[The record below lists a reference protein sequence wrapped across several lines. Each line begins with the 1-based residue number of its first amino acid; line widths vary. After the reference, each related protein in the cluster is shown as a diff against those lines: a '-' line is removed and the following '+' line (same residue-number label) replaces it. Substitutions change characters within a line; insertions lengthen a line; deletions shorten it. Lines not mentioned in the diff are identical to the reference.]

1 MIRVILLR
9 LAQTIPLLFL
19 VSLLVFLIAKLIPGD
34 PISNALAGQLSDEA
48 IEQIRQVYGLDKS
61 AVTQYFVWLKNLL
74 SGDWGMSLTM
84 RTPVAQVLGE
94 SFVNTVILTVAA
106 VLLCLIPGVIIGV
119 FCGLSHGT
127 RQDRLV
133 MLLVQISNNIPV
145 FWLAVFFIWFFSV
158 KLGWF
163 PVSGMYDMRGDRSF
177 ADLLHHLFLPALSTA
192 LISMLI
198 LARQVRNSVITI
210 MDSDYIRTYRALGYS
225 KSVLLFRH
233 LGRNLL
239 APIVGITG
247 LQIGYLLSGVIFIEK
262 IFAWPGVGTQLFNAA
277 AGQDYPTIQTG
288 VMLIAVCFLVVN
300 LISDILQD
308 WLDPRHSG
316 ALSS

>member
-1 MIRVILLR
+1 MIRMMLLR

-19 VSLLVFLIAKLIPGD
+19 VSLLVFLIAKLTPGD
-34 PISNALAGQLSDEA
+34 PISNALAGQLSNEA

-61 AVTQYFVWLKNLL
+61 AVTQYFIWLKNLL

-94 SFVNTVILTVAA
+94 SFTNTVILTVAA
-106 VLLCLIPGVIIGV
+106 VVLCLIPGVIIGV
-119 FCGLSHGT
+119 FCGLSQGM
-127 RQDRLV
+127 RRDRFV
-133 MLLVQISNNIPV
+133 MLIVQLSHNIPI

-163 PVSGMYDMRGDRSF
+163 PVSGMYDMRGDRGPG
-177 ADLLHHLFLPALSTA
+177 DLLHHLFLPALSTA

-225 KSVLLFRH
+225 SRVLLFRH

-300 LISDILQD
+300 LVSDILQD

-316 ALSS
+316 AL

>member
-19 VSLLVFLIAKLIPGD
+19 VSILVFLIAKLTPGD

-61 AVTQYFVWLKNLL
+61 AFSQYFIWLKNLL

-84 RTPVAQVLGE
+84 RTPVVQVLAE
-94 SFVNTVILTVAA
+94 SFTNTLILTLAA
-106 VLLCLIPGVIIGV
+106 VVLCLIPGVLIGV
-119 FCGLSHGT
+119 FCGLSQGT
-127 RQDRLV
+127 RRDRCV
-133 MLLVQISNNIPV
+133 MLLVQLAHNLPV

-163 PVSGMYDMRGDRSF
+163 PVSGMYDMRGDRGLG
-177 ADLLHHLFLPALSTA
+177 DLLHHLFLPAFSTA

-198 LARQVRNSVITI
+198 LARQVRNSVIAI

-225 KSVLLFRH
+225 NRVLLFRH

-288 VMLIAVCFLVVN
+288 VMLIALCFLAVN
-300 LISDILQD
+300 LVSDILQD

-316 ALSS
+316 AQS

>member
-1 MIRVILLR
+1 MIRMMLLR

-19 VSLLVFLIAKLIPGD
+19 VSLLVFLIAKLTPGD
-34 PISNALAGQLSDEA
+34 PISNALAGQLSNEA

-61 AVTQYFVWLKNLL
+61 AVTQYFIWLKNLL

-94 SFVNTVILTVAA
+94 SFTNTVILTVAA
-106 VLLCLIPGVIIGV
+106 VVLCLIPGVIIGV
-119 FCGLSHGT
+119 FCGLSQGM
-127 RQDRLV
+127 RRDRFV
-133 MLLVQISNNIPV
+133 MLIVQLSHNIPI

-158 KLGWF
+158 RLGWF
-163 PVSGMYDMRGDRSF
+163 PVSGMYDMRGDRGPG
-177 ADLLHHLFLPALSTA
+177 DLLHHLFLPALSTA

-225 KSVLLFRH
+225 SRVLLFRH

-300 LISDILQD
+300 LVSDILQD

-316 ALSS
+316 AL

>member
-1 MIRVILLR
+1 MMRMMLLR

-19 VSLLVFLIAKLIPGD
+19 VSLLVFLIAKLMPGD
-34 PISNALAGQLSDEA
+34 PISNALAGQLSDDA

-61 AVTQYFVWLKNLL
+61 AVTQYFIWLKNLL
-74 SGDWGMSLTM
+74 SGDWGISLTM

-94 SFVNTVILTVAA
+94 SFANTVILTVAA
-106 VLLCLIPGVIIGV
+106 VVLCLIPGVIIGV
-119 FCGLSHGT
+119 FCGLSQGT
-127 RQDRLV
+127 RRDRLV
-133 MLLVQISNNIPV
+133 MLLVQLGHNTPI

-158 KLGWF
+158 RLGWF
-163 PVSGMYDMRGDRSF
+163 PVSGMYDMRGDRGLG
-177 ADLLHHLFLPALSTA
+177 DLLHHLFLPALSTA

-225 KSVLLFRH
+225 SRVLLFRH

-288 VMLIAVCFLVVN
+288 VMLIAICFLAVN
-300 LISDILQD
+300 LVSDILQD

-316 ALSS
+316 AL

>member
-1 MIRVILLR
+1 MIRMMLLR

-19 VSLLVFLIAKLIPGD
+19 VSLLVFLIAKLTPGD
-34 PISNALAGQLSDEA
+34 PISNALAGQLSNEA

-61 AVTQYFVWLKNLL
+61 AVTQYFIWLKNLL

-94 SFVNTVILTVAA
+94 SFTNTVILTVAA
-106 VLLCLIPGVIIGV
+106 VVLCLIPGVIIGV
-119 FCGLSHGT
+119 FCGLSQGM
-127 RQDRLV
+127 RRDRFV
-133 MLLVQISNNIPV
+133 MLIVQLSHNIPI

-158 KLGWF
+158 RLGWF
-163 PVSGMYDMRGDRSF
+163 PVSGMYDMRGDRGPG
-177 ADLLHHLFLPALSTA
+177 DLLHHLFLPALSTA

-225 KSVLLFRH
+225 SRVLLFRH

-316 ALSS
+316 AL